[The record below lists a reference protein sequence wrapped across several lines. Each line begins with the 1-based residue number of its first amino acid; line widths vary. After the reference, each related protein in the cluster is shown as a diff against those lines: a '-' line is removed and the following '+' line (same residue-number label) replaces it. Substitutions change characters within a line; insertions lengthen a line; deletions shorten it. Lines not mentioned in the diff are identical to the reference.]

1 MPTKAKAATNGHD
14 ASETTEALPAIRLQ
28 RLARTILEVPI
39 EGITPL
45 ITHNWS
51 EKSKRM
57 MLEAQTTRTRARRD
71 ARDPV
76 ADYEAAFHRLPDGRP
91 GMPSVAFKA
100 AMCDAAR
107 FYDGITITALRT
119 AIFVHG
125 EGSSLLVPI
134 VGDVRMREDTVR
146 NATGVADLRY
156 RPEFWPWSATLRVEF
171 LPTMLDASS
180 VLALV
185 DASGRNGIGDWR
197 PNSPK
202 SRTGTFGQ
210 FAVTS
215 EAWS

>member
-1 MPTKAKAATNGHD
+1 MPTKTKTETNG
-14 ASETTEALPAIRLQ
+14 SGTPGESEALPAIRLK
-28 RLARTILEVPI
+28 RLERTILEVPI

-57 MLEAQTTRTRARRD
+57 MLEAQTTRTRAKRE
-71 ARDPV
+71 ARDPQ
-76 ADYEAAFHRLPDGRP
+76 ADYEAAFHRLEDGRA

-134 VGDVRMREDTVR
+134 EGPVRMREDTAR

-156 RPEFWPWSATLRVEF
+156 RPEFWPWSAVLRVEY
-171 LPTMLDASS
+171 LPTMLDAAS

-185 DASGRNGIGDWR
+185 DAGGRNGIGDWR

-210 FAVTS
+210 FAVTG